1 MFASDF
7 REKAREALRGKW
19 KRMAL
24 MLLLATL
31 LGAGG
36 GISISSILDV
46 GSNLNLDGAAN
57 AQLRS
62 MLVVL
67 SGITVFSSLWALFM
81 GSWVNVGLYG
91 LGCRVL
97 DGETPRAGMLFPK
110 GIYWKCVGMSILRS
124 LIVFAWSLLLV
135 VPGIIAAYRY
145 AMADYILYR
154 HPEMGVMEVLRESKE
169 RMQGRKGRLFCLQ
182 ISFIGWMLLTMAPGY
197 AALMIA
203 TLFVPGLGKS
213 AALSVMLPIMAI
225 GGLVGLVGEL
235 FLNAYMHVASVA
247 FFRNADQ
254 AQSGEQQAQK
264 SWSEGDAAGDPGAAW
279 DDAPAGDS
287 DLRVTALTA
296 DETVARDVFVQH
308 GCSRKRMREEGVLE
322 AYEALHVDAS
332 FELRWLREYAN
343 ALMLRFGREPE
354 TLDEILDLA
363 AEYAMDDLLT
373 RALERIDRHIRQQSL
388 PDAEILNMAGRVLAL
403 VVSGTFD
410 EHPDFMRRRKEQVSD
425 MADRLE
431 ARLRETNP
439 DGDWQRT
446 LALVRSMCGQA

>member
-1 MFASDF
+1 M
-7 REKAREALRGKW
+7 
-19 KRMAL
+19 
-24 MLLLATL
+24 
-31 LGAGG
+31 
-36 GISISSILDV
+36 
-46 GSNLNLDGAAN
+46 
-57 AQLRS
+57 
-62 MLVVL
+62 
-67 SGITVFSSLWALFM
+67 
-81 GSWVNVGLYG
+81 
-91 LGCRVL
+91 
-97 DGETPRAGMLFPK
+97 
-110 GIYWKCVGMSILRS
+110 
-124 LIVFAWSLLLV
+124 FAWSLLLV